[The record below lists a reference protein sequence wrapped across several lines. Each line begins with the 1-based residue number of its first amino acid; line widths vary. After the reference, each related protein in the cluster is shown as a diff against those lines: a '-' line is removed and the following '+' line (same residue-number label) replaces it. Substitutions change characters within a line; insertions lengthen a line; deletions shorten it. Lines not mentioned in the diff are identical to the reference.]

1 MRYTFIFLLLSVFI
15 SCTSESTA
23 QAQVQSG
30 KVNVAQF
37 EQLIAKGNVQL
48 IDVRTPEEYKAGHLK
63 GATNIDFYATDF
75 AARMKKLDANKPVLV
90 YCAVGG
96 RSGSAASK
104 LSGMGFKQI
113 YDLQGGIRAWAS
125 QGKQVVQ

>member
-1 MRYTFIFLLLSVFI
+1 MRYTFIFLLLSVFV